1 MAITINCDMGEAY
14 GLYRFGDD
22 AALMPFAHL
31 ANVACGFH
39 AGDPTAMRRTVRLAQ
54 RHGAKVG
61 AHPGFPDVQGFG
73 RRAMAMDRDEVDDM
87 VTYQVGALKGFLD
100 AEGLP
105 LNHIKPHGALFAA
118 ALRDRGVA
126 EGIAMAAA
134 RFGVPVLGLAGTL
147 QEEVYGARGLT
158 LIPEYYIDLDYSAE
172 GGLIITREHPPKD
185 PAEAARRAVRVARDG
200 MLTTIDGG
208 ERPVRATC
216 FCLHSDT
223 PNAAA
228 LAEAAHA
235 ALAPWFAGGSEAVS

>member
-1 MAITINCDMGEAY
+1 MPITINCDMGEAY

-39 AGDPTAMRRTVRLAQ
+39 AGDPSAMRRTVQLAK

-73 RRAMAMDRDEVDDM
+73 RRAMVMDRDEVDDM

-105 LNHIKPHGALFAA
+105 LNHIKPHGALFGA

-126 EGIAMAAA
+126 EGIACVG
-134 RFGVPVLGLAGTL
+134 R
-147 QEEVYGARGLT
+147 
-158 LIPEYYIDLDYSAE
+158 
-172 GGLIITREHPPKD
+172 
-185 PAEAARRAVRVARDG
+185 
-200 MLTTIDGG
+200 
-208 ERPVRATC
+208 
-216 FCLHSDT
+216 
-223 PNAAA
+223 
-228 LAEAAHA
+228 
-235 ALAPWFAGGSEAVS
+235 

>member
-1 MAITINCDMGEAY
+1 MPITINCDMGEAY

-39 AGDPTAMRRTVRLAQ
+39 AGDPSVMRRTVQSAK

-73 RRAMAMDRDEVDDM
+73 RRAMVMDRDEVDDM

-105 LNHIKPHGALFAA
+105 LNHIKPHGALFGA

-126 EGIAMAAA
+126 EGIARAAT

-147 QEEVYGARGLT
+147 QEEVYGTHGPIF
-158 LIPEYYIDLDYSAE
+158 IPEYYIDLDYTAE
-172 GGLIITREHPPKD
+172 GDLIITREHPAKD
-185 PAEAARRAVRVARDG
+185 PVEAARRAVRVARDG
-200 MLTTIDGG
+200 VLTTIDGR
-208 ERPVRATC
+208 ERPVKATC

-223 PNAAA
+223 PNASV
-228 LAEAAHA
+228 LAEAVHA
-235 ALAPWFAGGSEAVS
+235 ALAPWFAGGSEAVA